1 MTLLNINHKNKNNMT
16 KEQIFAAFAY
26 NIATVDGS
34 LADSE
39 VKRIADL
46 ADANDLDR
54 NAVLR
59 ACQAEVDNQSNLS
72 SLVPYMT
79 EDDKDLAIF
88 GMVRIAVAD
97 GRIAI
102 KEMQR
107 VHTVC
112 ESFGW
117 GAQYVTIKFVQQLK
131 KNPSLLVEG
140 VDF

>member
-1 MTLLNINHKNKNNMT
+1 MT
-16 KEQIFAAFAY
+16 KEQIFAAFAF
-26 NIATVDGS
+26 NIATVDGN
-34 LADSE
+34 LEESE
-39 VKRIADL
+39 IARIAAL
-46 ADANDLDR
+46 AEANDLNR
-54 NAVLR
+54 NAVLE
-59 ACQAEVDNQSNLS
+59 ACRHEIDHKSNLAD
-72 SLVPYMT
+72 LVPYMD

-88 GMVRIAVAD
+88 GMVRIAIAD

-112 ESFGW
+112 EMFGW

-131 KNPSLLVEG
+131 KDPSLLVEG

>member
-1 MTLLNINHKNKNNMT
+1 MT
-16 KEQIFAAFAY
+16 KEQIFAAFAM
-26 NIATVDGS
+26 NIALVDGNIEE
-34 LADSE
+34 SE
-39 VKRIADL
+39 IARIAAL

-54 NAVLR
+54 NAVLE
-59 ACQAEVDNQSNLS
+59 ACKAELDNRSNLANI
-72 SLVPYMT
+72 VPYMT

-88 GMVRIAVAD
+88 GMVRIAIAD

-112 ESFGW
+112 EMFGW

-131 KNPSLLVEG
+131 KDPSLKVEG